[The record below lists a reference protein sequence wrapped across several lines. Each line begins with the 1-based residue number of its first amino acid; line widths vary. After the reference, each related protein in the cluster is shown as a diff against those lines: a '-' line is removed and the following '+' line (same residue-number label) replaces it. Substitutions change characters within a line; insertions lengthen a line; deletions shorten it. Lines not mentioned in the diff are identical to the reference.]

1 MKCQICKK
9 EYYLKREFLELFSQN
24 NSYICNS
31 CYNKYKIELSYQEF
45 MLENY
50 NCIVVSMFKKRYKID
65 YRAFTLEY
73 SQIARTLY
81 KKKNY
86 EVLLLD
92 FVDLSYNLELLNMY
106 ANLLKSNII
115 ILCYNYIN

>member
-9 EYYLKREFLELFSQN
+9 DYYIKRGFLDLFKEEN
-24 NSYICNS
+24 TYICNS
-31 CYNKYKIELSYQEF
+31 CYTKYKIELSYREF

-65 YRAFTLEY
+65 YRAFCLEY
-73 SQIARTLY
+73 SQIAKSLLKR
-81 KKKNY
+81 KDY
-86 EVLLLD
+86 ELIMLD

-106 ANLLKSNII
+106 ANLLERNII
-115 ILCYNYIN
+115 VLCYSFID

>member
-9 EYYLKREFLELFSQN
+9 EYYLKRGFLELFSQD

-65 YRAFTLEY
+65 YRAFALEY